1 VISTEC
7 WIFYRKGALWANE
20 TEKNPPGCCSVL
32 ISNPLEDQPLV
43 ARIGTEKSR
52 YLSKEIGFEHDAM
65 IQFKEDT
72 LSDNNFDISI

>member
-1 VISTEC
+1 MLDVS
-7 WIFYRKGALWANE
+7 KAANE
-20 TEKNPPGCCSVL
+20 TQKVPPGCCSVL

-72 LSDNNFDISI
+72 LSDNNYSLTT